1 MFSKY
6 IHVVDELGSI
16 RRHRIEE
23 NGEMAE
29 SGQIVIWKAQ
39 IKNGDAQSIAYA
51 LNQALSI
58 GEGVI
63 QMNLR
68 RLLGVEKR
76 G

>member
-23 NGEMAE
+23 SGEM
-29 SGQIVIWKAQ
+29 SPVGQIVVWKSQ
-39 IKNGDAQSIAYA
+39 IRNGDGPAIAHA
-51 LNQALSI
+51 LNTAMSI
-58 GEGVI
+58 GEGAI